1 MTEDTFIHSD
11 QGTHVLT
18 LPFKKS
24 KLQEGCAIFVQTRKL
39 RDNAPQDRS

>member
-24 KLQEGCAIFVQTRKL
+24 KLQGAGGL
-39 RDNAPQDRS
+39 RNFCPDEETAG